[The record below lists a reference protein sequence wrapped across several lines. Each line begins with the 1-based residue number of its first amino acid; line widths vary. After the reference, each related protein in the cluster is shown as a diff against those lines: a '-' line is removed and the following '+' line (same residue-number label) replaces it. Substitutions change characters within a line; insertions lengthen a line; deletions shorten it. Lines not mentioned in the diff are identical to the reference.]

1 MEFLR
6 SRPRPGEA
14 SEGNRTSNVPTT
26 ESKPAAEA
34 RRSDIQGL
42 RAIAVLFVV
51 ADHLIGKPAGGF
63 IGVDIFFVIS
73 GYLITGLLLREYSR
87 TGRISFVDFYRRRLK
102 RTVPAA
108 FLAIFATLG
117 VGYFVLTSYQFGEL
131 LQDAG
136 WSLGFVSNWRFVS
149 VGTDY
154 LHAGDAVS
162 ALQHF
167 WSLAVEEQFY
177 FVWPALL
184 VVILFVARWGRWRPG
199 MAVGLGIA
207 LVAIVS
213 FAWSSY
219 ETFTSP
225 TSAYFAT
232 PSRVWELAVGGIVA
246 AAATQSLK
254 MPTRWRTPL
263 SWAGIGA
270 IGIAAFQINT
280 ESSFPAPWAILPV
293 LGAALILVAG
303 EGMVVKDVYPL
314 TNALS
319 VYIGKISY
327 SLYLWHY
334 PVIIL
339 GAKLF
344 PDRGLLFLGLSGI
357 LMLLLSVFSYH
368 WVEEPFRAHAWRAS
382 ARADRFPRPTR
393 VSFLRSIRLL
403 SAVAVVATV
412 MVIARPTPAVN
423 AADLGALGSNN
434 PVSALEAT
442 RATAVSA
449 ALSAS
454 SWPELIPDPSQLGDK
469 AFVDEW
475 VKDGCLH
482 GGADISDEQN
492 EEFAEHCIYG
502 DPDGKQVAV
511 LFGDSIG
518 ISYLP
523 AVREALPGWRIEV
536 LTIGQCP
543 AVFTSVDVGG
553 GASYPVCDQYRKWAV
568 DRIAGIGPDLIVTAS
583 STLSIERLAS
593 GLRGPAG
600 YNEWQIATQHMVEAL
615 ASSTSRI
622 VVLDPPPLARS
633 PQSCATRLTTP
644 RDCVAGVTADY
655 VGVANAQRAGVDAV
669 GAANVIY
676 PKTLGW
682 FCSDDGLCPPYI
694 GTTSVLADGMHLTE
708 RGSRELAPLLR
719 PYLAGL

>member
-1 MEFLR
+1 ME
-6 SRPRPGEA
+6 PKH
-14 SEGNRTSNVPTT
+14 T
-26 ESKPAAEA
+26 KEA
-34 RRSDIQGL
+34 RRADIQGL
-42 RAIAVLFVV
+42 RAIAVLLVV
-51 ADHLIGKPAGGF
+51 ADHLLGKPVGGF

-73 GYLITGLLLREYSR
+73 GYLITGLLLREYAR
-87 TGRISFVDFYRRRLK
+87 TGRISFADFYRRRLK

-108 FLAIFATLG
+108 FLAICATVG
-117 VGYFVLTSYQFGEL
+117 AGYFVLTSYQFGQL

-136 WSLGFVSNWRFVS
+136 WSFGFVSNWRFIS

-184 VVILFVARWGRWRPG
+184 VTILLVARWRRWSPQK
-199 MAVGLGIA
+199 AVGIGIA
-207 LVAIVS
+207 VVAIVS

-219 ETFTSP
+219 ETSSSP

-232 PSRVWELAVGGIVA
+232 PSRVWELAVGGVLA
-246 AAATQSLK
+246 ALATQTSK
-254 MPTRWRTPL
+254 VPAVWRTPM
-263 SWAGIGA
+263 SWVGIGV
-270 IGIAAFQINT
+270 IGIAALRINT
-280 ESSFPAPWAILPV
+280 ESAFPAPWAILPV

-303 EGMVVKDVYPL
+303 EGHVVRDVYPL
-314 TNALS
+314 TNPIS
-319 VYIGKISY
+319 MYVGKISY

-344 PDRGLLFLGLSGI
+344 PDRGILFLTLSGI

-368 WVEEPFRAHAWRAS
+368 WVEEPLRTRAWRAS
-382 ARADRFPRPTR
+382 ARSGKFQRPTR
-393 VSFLRSIRLL
+393 VSLSRSLRLL
-403 SAVAVVATV
+403 TAVALVAAA
-412 MVIARPTPAVN
+412 MVIARPTPSVS
-423 AADLGALGSNN
+423 AANLGILGSKA
-434 PVSALEAT
+434 PMSAVEAT
-442 RATAVSA
+442 RAAAVSA
-449 ALSAS
+449 ALTSTA
-454 SWPELIPDPSQLGDK
+454 WPELTPDPSLLGDK
-469 AFVDEW
+469 GFVSEW
-475 VKDGCLH
+475 IKDGCLH
-482 GGADISDEQN
+482 GGADISDQQN
-492 EEFAEHCIYG
+492 VEFAEHCIYG
-502 DPDGKQVAV
+502 NPNGAHVAV

-523 AVREALPGWRIEV
+523 ALREALPDWRIEV

-543 AVFTSVDVGG
+543 AVFTSVVLGG
-553 GASYPVCDQYRKWAV
+553 GAPYPVCDQYRKWAV
-568 DRIAGIGPDLIVTAS
+568 ARIAGIDPDLVVTAS

-600 YNEWQIATQHMVEAL
+600 YAEWQVGTQDMVKAL
-615 ASSTSRI
+615 SASAARV

-644 RDCVAGVTADY
+644 QDCVAGVTTDF

-669 GAANVIY
+669 NAMNVIY

-682 FCSDDGLCPPYI
+682 FCSDAGLCPPYI

-708 RGSRELAPLLR
+708 RGSRELAPLLK
-719 PYLAGL
+719 PYLVGPE